1 MFQGEWEQSD
11 DDVTT
16 HVDNSKHHIRQNDMK
31 GNDDDDAMMWHS
43 NSVTDSGPLLRRDY
57 IESKLTKMERYLL
70 V

>member
-31 GNDDDDAMMWHS
+31 GNDDDAMMWHS

>member
-16 HVDNSKHHIRQNDMK
+16 HVDNSKHHIRQNDMN
-31 GNDDDDAMMWHS
+31 GIDDDAIMWHS
-43 NSVTDSGPLLRRDY
+43 NSITDSGPLLRRDY
-57 IESKLTKMERYLL
+57 VESKLTKMERYLL